1 MIPRTGYI
9 AYARYALDAGSPDT
23 LASSGRHGVSSCL
36 SAGQLIVKFGL
47 MTQIQMPRPWAA
59 NSELHAYHNA
69 IAQAEAAEGAGFRY
83 FWITEQ
89 HFFAEIGHSACP
101 DMLLSAISQRTSR
114 IRVGFSVVLMTVNN
128 PYSIAERVA
137 TLDLLSNGRVEFG
150 MGRGS
155 TPYMVDAFGVGR
167 PEERERAQEAT
178 EAVMQ
183 MFREDRFSG
192 YKGTHFDLPPRQ
204 VLPRPLQRPHPPL
217 WAAASNLGSYERA
230 GRQGLG
236 VIGVT
241 RNSVSETRDA
251 IRSYR
256 EAIRSTEPKEFLG
269 AYANEQVA
277 GFALAFCHEDDRTGR
292 DMACAAARWY
302 NGDNDAELNSV
313 RFATAGGVEGVVS
326 KFRNR
331 TNDELIEDGMAI
343 GGNPDTICRVVDK
356 WAEAG
361 LDQMI
366 FVLQAGRTTHD
377 QVMRSI
383 ELIGRQVI
391 PRFESKTA
399 VAAE

>member
-1 MIPRTGYI
+1 M
-9 AYARYALDAGSPDT
+9 
-23 LASSGRHGVSSCL
+23 
-36 SAGQLIVKFGL
+36 KFGL
-47 MTQIQMPRPWAA
+47 MTQIQMPRPWGPDAEMA
-59 NSELHAYHNA
+59 AYHNA
-69 IAQAEAAEGAGFRY
+69 IAQAEAGEAAGFGY

-101 DMLLSAISQRTSR
+101 DMLLSAISQRTST
-114 IRVGFSVVLMTVNN
+114 IRLGFSVVLMTVNN
-128 PYSIAERVA
+128 PYAIAERVA
-137 TLDLLSNGRVEFG
+137 TLDLLSRGRVEFG

-155 TPYMVDAFGVGR
+155 TPYMVDAYGVGR
-167 PEERERAQEAT
+167 PEERARAAEAT

-183 MFREDRFSG
+183 MFREEKFSG
-192 YKGTHFDLPPRQ
+192 YQGTHFTLPSRH

-217 WAAASNLGSYERA
+217 WAAASNLDSYERA

-241 RNSVSETRDA
+241 RNSIAETREA

-256 EAIRSTEPKEFLG
+256 SAIRSTTPAEMVG

-277 GFALAFCHEDDRTGR
+277 GFALAYCHADDRTGR

-302 NGDNDAELNSV
+302 NGDNDAELNTI

-326 KFRNR
+326 KFRHR
-331 TNDELIEDGMAI
+331 SNDELIEDGMAI
-343 GGNPDTICRVVDK
+343 GGNPDTICRVVEK

-377 QVMRSI
+377 EVLRSI
-383 ELIGRQVI
+383 DLIGKHVI
-391 PRFESKTA
+391 PRFESRTA